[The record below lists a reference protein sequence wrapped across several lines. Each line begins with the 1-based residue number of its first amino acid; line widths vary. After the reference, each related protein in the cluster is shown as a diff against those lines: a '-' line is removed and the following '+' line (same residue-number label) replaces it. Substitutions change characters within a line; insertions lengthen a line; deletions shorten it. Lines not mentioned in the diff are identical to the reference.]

1 MITAPICEFVR
12 RYRYSGALR
21 MHMPGHKG
29 TALLG
34 PEPLDLTEIED
45 ADVLY
50 HAEGIIRESE
60 ANAAALFGT
69 KKTVYS
75 AEGSSLCI
83 RAMLYLALLHAR
95 ANHKKP
101 VIAAGRN
108 AHKVFMT
115 AAALL
120 DLDIRWIYGTESVI
134 SCAITPAQLEDVI
147 VSENPAA
154 VYITSPDY
162 LGNIADIKSLSTVC
176 KKHGVLLLVDNAHGA
191 YLHFLPEPMHPMQ
204 LGADI
209 CCDSAHKTLP
219 VLTGGAYLHIA
230 HGTPD
235 MFAQR
240 AESAMALF
248 ASTSPSYLILQSL
261 DATNPLLA
269 TSFPAQLKA
278 CAERLDTL
286 KAKLR
291 AHGYALCG
299 EERTKL
305 CLLPKSFGYTGTV
318 LAEILTH
325 HNIYCEFSDADH
337 LVMMFTPE
345 TTPADFARL
354 ERALLSVLPAPAILS
369 KPPVPPHAE
378 RVLSPR
384 EALFS
389 PSETLPLSECENRIL
404 ADANVSCPP
413 AVPLAVCGER
423 LTPEVISAM
432 EYYGTEHCTVVVE

>member
-1 MITAPICEFVR
+1 M
-12 RYRYSGALR
+12 
-21 MHMPGHKG
+21 
-29 TALLG
+29 
-34 PEPLDLTEIED
+34 
-45 ADVLY
+45 
-50 HAEGIIRESE
+50 
-60 ANAAALFGT
+60 
-69 KKTVYS
+69 
-75 AEGSSLCI
+75 
-83 RAMLYLALLHAR
+83 
-95 ANHKKP
+95 
-101 VIAAGRN
+101 
-108 AHKVFMT
+108 
-115 AAALL
+115 
-120 DLDIRWIYGTESVI
+120 
-134 SCAITPAQLEDVI
+134 
-147 VSENPAA
+147 
-154 VYITSPDY
+154 
-162 LGNIADIKSLSTVC
+162 
-176 KKHGVLLLVDNAHGA
+176 LVDNAHGA
-191 YLHFLPEPMHPMQ
+191 YLRFLPEPMHPMQ

-261 DATNPLLA
+261 DAMNPLLA

-305 CLLPKSFGYTGTV
+305 CLLPKSFGYTGTA

-345 TTPADFARL
+345 TTPADFACL

-432 EYYGTEHCTVVVE
+432 EYYGTGHCTVVVE

>member
-1 MITAPICEFVR
+1 
-12 RYRYSGALR
+12 
-21 MHMPGHKG
+21 
-29 TALLG
+29 
-34 PEPLDLTEIED
+34 
-45 ADVLY
+45 
-50 HAEGIIRESE
+50 
-60 ANAAALFGT
+60 
-69 KKTVYS
+69 
-75 AEGSSLCI
+75 
-83 RAMLYLALLHAR
+83 
-95 ANHKKP
+95 
-101 VIAAGRN
+101 
-108 AHKVFMT
+108 
-115 AAALL
+115 
-120 DLDIRWIYGTESVI
+120 
-134 SCAITPAQLEDVI
+134 
-147 VSENPAA
+147 
-154 VYITSPDY
+154 
-162 LGNIADIKSLSTVC
+162 
-176 KKHGVLLLVDNAHGA
+176 
-191 YLHFLPEPMHPMQ
+191 MHPMQ

-261 DATNPLLA
+261 DAMNPLLA

-286 KAKLR
+286 KAMLR

-305 CLLPKSFGYTGTV
+305 CLLPKSFGYTGTA

-337 LVMMFTPE
+337 
-345 TTPADFARL
+345 
-354 ERALLSVLPAPAILS
+354 
-369 KPPVPPHAE
+369 
-378 RVLSPR
+378 
-384 EALFS
+384 
-389 PSETLPLSECENRIL
+389 RIL

>member
-1 MITAPICEFVR
+1 M
-12 RYRYSGALR
+12 
-21 MHMPGHKG
+21 
-29 TALLG
+29 
-34 PEPLDLTEIED
+34 
-45 ADVLY
+45 
-50 HAEGIIRESE
+50 
-60 ANAAALFGT
+60 
-69 KKTVYS
+69 
-75 AEGSSLCI
+75 
-83 RAMLYLALLHAR
+83 
-95 ANHKKP
+95 
-101 VIAAGRN
+101 
-108 AHKVFMT
+108 
-115 AAALL
+115 
-120 DLDIRWIYGTESVI
+120 
-134 SCAITPAQLEDVI
+134 I

-191 YLHFLPEPMHPMQ
+191 YLHFLPKPMHPMQ

-235 MFAQR
+235 IFAQR

-261 DATNPLLA
+261 DAMNPLLA

-305 CLLPKSFGYTGTV
+305 CLLPKSFGYTGTA

-389 PSETLPLSECENRIL
+389 PSETLPLSECKNRIL

>member
-1 MITAPICEFVR
+1 MD
-12 RYRYSGALR
+12 GLR
-21 MHMPGHKG
+21 
-29 TALLG
+29 A
-34 PEPLDLTEIED
+34 
-45 ADVLY
+45 
-50 HAEGIIRESE
+50 
-60 ANAAALFGT
+60 AAALAVVMIHVSAGQTTDAELVWNQLSRFAVPMFLVLTGFGHAGAL
-69 KKTVYS
+69 
-75 AEGSSLCI
+75 AEG
-83 RAMLYLALLHAR
+83 
-95 ANHKKP
+95 KFEP
-101 VIAAGRN
+101 QGR
-108 AHKVFMT
+108 T
-115 AAALL
+115 AVRRRLSRVL
-120 DLDIRWIYGTESVI
+120 
-134 SCAITPAQLEDVI
+134 PAYFLW
-147 VSENPAA
+147 SA
-154 VYITSPDY
+154 
-162 LGNIADIKSLSTVC
+162 
-176 KKHGVLLLVDNAHGA
+176 A
-191 YLHFLPEPMHPMQ
+191 YLVLEALCGTPHAHP
-204 LGADI
+204 LFD
-209 CCDSAHKTLP
+209 L
-219 VLTGGAYLHIA
+219 LTGGAYLHIA

-261 DATNPLLA
+261 DAMNPLLA

-305 CLLPKSFGYTGTV
+305 CLLPKSFGYTGTA

-345 TTPADFARL
+345 ITPADFSRL
-354 ERALLSVLPAPAILS
+354 EHALLSVLPAPAILS

-432 EYYGTEHCTVVVE
+432 EYYGTEHCTVIVE

>member
-69 KKTVYS
+69 KRRSIPPRARPCAS
-75 AEGSSLCI
+75 APCCI
-83 RAMLYLALLHAR
+83 LRCCMPAQI
-95 ANHKKP
+95 HKKP

-134 SCAITPAQLEDVI
+134 SCAITPAQLEDV
-147 VSENPAA
+147 SYRKTLPPC
-154 VYITSPDY
+154 TSQARIISATSRTSSPCPPS
-162 LGNIADIKSLSTVC
+162 A

-191 YLHFLPEPMHPMQ
+191 YLHFLPEPMHP
-204 LGADI
+204 
-209 CCDSAHKTLP
+209 CSSAQTSAVIPHTKSLP

-261 DATNPLLA
+261 DAMNPLLA

-278 CAERLDTL
+278 CAERL
-286 KAKLR
+286 
-291 AHGYALCG
+291 
-299 EERTKL
+299 
-305 CLLPKSFGYTGTV
+305 
-318 LAEILTH
+318 
-325 HNIYCEFSDADH
+325 
-337 LVMMFTPE
+337 
-345 TTPADFARL
+345 
-354 ERALLSVLPAPAILS
+354 
-369 KPPVPPHAE
+369 
-378 RVLSPR
+378 
-384 EALFS
+384 
-389 PSETLPLSECENRIL
+389 
-404 ADANVSCPP
+404 
-413 AVPLAVCGER
+413 
-423 LTPEVISAM
+423 
-432 EYYGTEHCTVVVE
+432 

>member
-1 MITAPICEFVR
+1 
-12 RYRYSGALR
+12 
-21 MHMPGHKG
+21 
-29 TALLG
+29 
-34 PEPLDLTEIED
+34 
-45 ADVLY
+45 
-50 HAEGIIRESE
+50 
-60 ANAAALFGT
+60 
-69 KKTVYS
+69 
-75 AEGSSLCI
+75 
-83 RAMLYLALLHAR
+83 
-95 ANHKKP
+95 
-101 VIAAGRN
+101 
-108 AHKVFMT
+108 
-115 AAALL
+115 
-120 DLDIRWIYGTESVI
+120 
-134 SCAITPAQLEDVI
+134 
-147 VSENPAA
+147 
-154 VYITSPDY
+154 
-162 LGNIADIKSLSTVC
+162 
-176 KKHGVLLLVDNAHGA
+176 
-191 YLHFLPEPMHPMQ
+191 MQ

-261 DATNPLLA
+261 DAMNPLLA

-305 CLLPKSFGYTGTV
+305 CLLPKSFGYTGTA

-354 ERALLSVLPAPAILS
+354 ERALLSVLPARRS
-369 KPPVPPHAE
+369 FKPPVPPHAE
-378 RVLSPR
+378 RVLPR
-384 EALFS
+384 ARRSSRRVKRCRF
-389 PSETLPLSECENRIL
+389 PSAKT
-404 ADANVSCPP
+404 AFWQ
-413 AVPLAVCGER
+413 
-423 LTPEVISAM
+423 TP
-432 EYYGTEHCTVVVE
+432 T

>member
-1 MITAPICEFVR
+1 
-12 RYRYSGALR
+12 
-21 MHMPGHKG
+21 
-29 TALLG
+29 
-34 PEPLDLTEIED
+34 
-45 ADVLY
+45 
-50 HAEGIIRESE
+50 
-60 ANAAALFGT
+60 
-69 KKTVYS
+69 
-75 AEGSSLCI
+75 
-83 RAMLYLALLHAR
+83 
-95 ANHKKP
+95 
-101 VIAAGRN
+101 
-108 AHKVFMT
+108 
-115 AAALL
+115 
-120 DLDIRWIYGTESVI
+120 
-134 SCAITPAQLEDVI
+134 
-147 VSENPAA
+147 
-154 VYITSPDY
+154 
-162 LGNIADIKSLSTVC
+162 
-176 KKHGVLLLVDNAHGA
+176 
-191 YLHFLPEPMHPMQ
+191 MHPMQ

-261 DATNPLLA
+261 DAMNPLLA

-278 CAERLDTL
+278 CAERLDML

-305 CLLPKSFGYTGTV
+305 CLLPKSFGYTGTA

-389 PSETLPLSECENRIL
+389 PSKTLPLSECENRIL

-432 EYYGTEHCTVVVE
+432 EYYGTEHCTVVME

>member
-261 DATNPLLA
+261 DAMNPLLA

-278 CAERLDTL
+278 CAERHAES
-286 KAKLR
+286 KAP
-291 AHGYALCG
+291 C
-299 EERTKL
+299 
-305 CLLPKSFGYTGTV
+305 
-318 LAEILTH
+318 
-325 HNIYCEFSDADH
+325 
-337 LVMMFTPE
+337 
-345 TTPADFARL
+345 ARL
-354 ERALLSVLPAPAILS
+354 CSLRRGAHKALLIAEVLRLHGHSSGGNFDAQQYLLRVFRRR
-369 KPPVPPHAE
+369 PPCDDVHAGNHT
-378 RVLSPR
+378 RRFRPSR
-384 EALFS
+384 ARAALRSARPGDPFKAACAAACRACTFS
-389 PSETLPLSECENRIL
+389 
-404 ADANVSCPP
+404 A
-413 AVPLAVCGER
+413 
-423 LTPEVISAM
+423 
-432 EYYGTEHCTVVVE
+432 

>member
-1 MITAPICEFVR
+1 ML
-12 RYRYSGALR
+12 SL
-21 MHMPGHKG
+21 
-29 TALLG
+29 
-34 PEPLDLTEIED
+34 
-45 ADVLY
+45 
-50 HAEGIIRESE
+50 AEGIIRESE

-191 YLHFLPEPMHPMQ
+191 YLHFLPKPMHPMQ

-261 DATNPLLA
+261 DAMNPLLA

-305 CLLPKSFGYTGTV
+305 CLLPKSFGYTGTA

-325 HNIYCEFSDADH
+325 SNIYCEFSDADH

-389 PSETLPLSECENRIL
+389 PSETLPLSECKNPIL